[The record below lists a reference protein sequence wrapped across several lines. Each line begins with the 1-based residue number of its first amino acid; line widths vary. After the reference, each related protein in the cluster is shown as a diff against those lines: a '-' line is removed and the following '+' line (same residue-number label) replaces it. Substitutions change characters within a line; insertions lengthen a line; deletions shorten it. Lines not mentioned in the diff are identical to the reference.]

1 MAAEIACEVMPGP
14 NPRKAKRVVGA
25 IDKCAAAKGV
35 PADAVEG
42 LSSIAKKIK
51 RFDGLA
57 LRDQMKEYGNLM
69 KTYQQHLKKY
79 RQKAGETMGET
90 NRMERELE
98 AMRKMLEG
106 RGRVFGPDG
115 GLLP

>member
-1 MAAEIACEVMPGP
+1 
-14 NPRKAKRVVGA
+14 
-25 IDKCAAAKGV
+25 
-35 PADAVEG
+35 
-42 LSSIAKKIK
+42 
-51 RFDGLA
+51 
-57 LRDQMKEYGNLM
+57 MKEYGNLM

-79 RQKAGETMGET
+79 GQKAGETMGET

-98 AMRKMLEG
+98 TMRKILEG